1 MSGMRWLTRSI
12 LGMVLVAALLPASC
26 TPVRF
31 MEDLDDYEAAIED
44 LQQQAARNPD
54 DAEPLRDL
62 GIIHLRTNDFAKAN
76 EFLQGAFSRDPDD
89 PKTLFHLGLVNET
102 LGKPETALQL
112 YERYREFSRLNGYRR
127 LMAGR
132 YAEVSRMQMRESL
145 QARVADE
152 ARLVNEPSEPRI
164 VAVYPLVYQGTD
176 DQYAALGRGL
186 AELITIDLGH
196 VNQLQ
201 LVERV
206 RLQELLNEI
215 DVARTA
221 HFDPATA
228 PRVGRLV
235 GAGRLV
241 GGAYNVLGG
250 SDLQLGGAMWEIDRA
265 DIADLGT
272 RAGTLRNLILL
283 EKELVF
289 RILDEMGI
297 EPTQEERQQIEFIPT
312 QNLQAFLAF
321 SRGLEREDAGAFGE
335 AAGFYEQAFQLD
347 PNFRAAGER
356 AEETQAQTAVS
367 GPISTAMSAAFQQ
380 DPFPALPGA
389 PGVDPMSTRL
399 SNLNSSVGS
408 SLVPGLDSR
417 EPAAEIGMPEPLP
430 DPPDPPAGK
439 KN

>member
-1 MSGMRWLTRSI
+1 MRALRLA
-12 LGMVLVAALLPASC
+12 LGIALLAALLPVSC

-31 MEDLDDYEAAIED
+31 MEDLDDYEGAIED

-76 EFLQGAFSRDPDD
+76 EFLQAAFSRDPDD
-89 PKTLFHLGLVNET
+89 PKTLFHLGLTNET

-112 YERYREFSRLNGYRR
+112 YERYREFSRLNSYRR

-132 YAEVSRMQMRESL
+132 YAEVTRVQMRQAV

-152 ARLVNEPSEPRI
+152 AGLVGEPSEPRI

-196 VNQLQ
+196 VSQLQ

-206 RLQELLNEI
+206 RLQELIDEI

-241 GGAYNVLGG
+241 GGVYNVLGG
-250 SDLQLGGAMWEIDRA
+250 SDLQLGGAMWEVDRA

-272 RAGTLRNLILL
+272 RAGALRSLIQL

-289 RILDEMGI
+289 RVLAEMGI
-297 EPTQEERQQIEFIPT
+297 EPTPEEQQRIEFIPT

-335 AAGFYEQAFQLD
+335 AAGFYEQAVQLD

-356 AEETQAQTAVS
+356 AEEAQGQTATS
-367 GPISTAMSAAFQQ
+367 GPISVAMVAAFQL
-380 DPFPALPGA
+380 DPTPSLPGL
-389 PGVDPMSTRL
+389 PSVNPMQTRL
-399 SNLNSSVGS
+399 SNLNGSVGS
-408 SLVPGLDSR
+408 SLVPGIDSR
-417 EPAAEIGMPEPLP
+417 EPAVEVGTPEVLP
-430 DPPDPPAGK
+430 GPPDPPSGK

>member
-1 MSGMRWLTRSI
+1 
-12 LGMVLVAALLPASC
+12 MVLGAVLMTASC

-31 MEDLDDYEAAIED
+31 IEDLDDYEGAIED
-44 LQQQAARNPD
+44 LQRQAARNPD

-76 EFLQGAFSRDPDD
+76 EFLQGAFSRDSDD
-89 PKTLFHLGLVNET
+89 PKTLFHLGLVNEA

-112 YERYREFSRLNGYRR
+112 YERYQEFSRLNGYRR
-127 LMAGR
+127 LLAGR
-132 YAEVSRMQMRESL
+132 YAEVSRMQMREAV

-152 ARLVNEPSEPRI
+152 ARLIGEPSEPRI

-196 VNQLQ
+196 VGQLQ

-206 RLQELLNEI
+206 RLQELIDEI
-215 DVARTA
+215 DVSRTA

-241 GGAYNVLGG
+241 GGAYNILDGN
-250 SDLQLGGAMWEIDRA
+250 DLQLGGAMWEVDRA
-265 DIADLGT
+265 DLADLGT
-272 RAGTLRNLILL
+272 RAGALRNLIQL
-283 EKELVF
+283 EKEFVF
-289 RILDEMGI
+289 RVINEMGI
-297 EPTQEERQQIEFIPT
+297 EPTQEERQRIEFIPT

-335 AAGFYEQAFQLD
+335 AAGFYEQAVQLD

-356 AEETQAQTAVS
+356 AEETQGQTAVS
-367 GPISTAMSAAFQQ
+367 GPISTAMGAAFQQ
-380 DPFPALPGA
+380 DPSPSLPGV
-389 PGVDPMSTRL
+389 PGVDPMSIRL

-408 SLVPGLDSR
+408 SLVPGIDSR
-417 EPAAEIGMPEPLP
+417 EPAVEIGMPEDLP
-430 DPPDPPAGK
+430 DPPDPPSGK